1 MKITLT
7 KMRLGVHHGLA
18 ALALLA
24 AASGGNAQAGN
35 VGISVGI
42 HVPGVPVYVAPPP
55 PPPPPPRVHY
65 HPPAPPAVV
74 YYPAPRGP
82 HVYWVPPPP
91 PRGYGKHFKHGHK
104 HHHKYRHPHAH
115 YRHR

>member
-55 PPPPPPRVHY
+55 PPPPRVHY

-82 HVYWVPPPP
+82 HVYWAPPPP

>member
-82 HVYWVPPPP
+82 HVYWAPPPP